1 MDKVDVEEAVA
12 HKARVQAD
20 AEVDA
25 GMSPPEHL
33 LRGLP
38 LSGWAMHTAG
48 KKMQTVCTRQ
58 SRTKELSCCFLL
70 SGMRVYIVLFFN

>member
-1 MDKVDVEEAVA
+1 MRRLAMNPHILQRYLYSPRSLNGEINVDKVDVEEAVA

-38 LSGWAMHTAG
+38 LSGWAMHTA
-48 KKMQTVCTRQ
+48 
-58 SRTKELSCCFLL
+58 
-70 SGMRVYIVLFFN
+70 